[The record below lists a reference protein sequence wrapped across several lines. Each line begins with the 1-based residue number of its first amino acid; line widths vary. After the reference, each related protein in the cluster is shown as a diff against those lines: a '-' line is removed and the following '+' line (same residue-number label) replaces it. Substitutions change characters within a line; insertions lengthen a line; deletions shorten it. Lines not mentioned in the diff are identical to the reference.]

1 VTPRLPEPPGPR
13 QGSAGAGRPLRLLI
27 AGDSA
32 AAGVGAATQAAAL
45 LGRLVARLAHHFC
58 VSWQLMAR
66 TGIAIAD
73 LVAQLE
79 AAPRQAFDVCVLS
92 VGVNDVTRGTSARRW
107 LELQG
112 RLVELLTM
120 EFEVRHVLLAC
131 IPPMQYFP
139 ALPHPLG
146 WYLGKR
152 SAHLNQL
159 SLDGVR
165 TPPALRVRRS
175 RLRAGTAFH
184 RDRWLPSRARCVRMV
199 GAAPVRT
206 DRAAVVLAPARR
218 PFACKK
224 KRPLHAAVS
233 VCSGDPAAYQIFT
246 RSAGARYSC
255 SPGLAP

>member
-1 VTPRLPEPPGPR
+1 MDYQLAAIGLAPVLYAQAVYTRRVTPRLPEPDGPR
-13 QGSAGAGRPLRLLI
+13 QGLAGTGQPLRLLI

-45 LGRLVARLAHHFC
+45 SGRLVSTLAQQFC

-165 TPPALRVRRS
+165 RHPRCEFVDPGFVPEPRFIATD
-175 RLRAGTAFH
+175 GFH
-184 RDRWLPSRARCVRMV
+184 PGPDAYEWWAQHLSGRIVQRWC
-199 GAAPVRT
+199 
-206 DRAAVVLAPARR
+206 
-218 PFACKK
+218 
-224 KRPLHAAVS
+224 
-233 VCSGDPAAYQIFT
+233 
-246 RSAGARYSC
+246 
-255 SPGLAP
+255 